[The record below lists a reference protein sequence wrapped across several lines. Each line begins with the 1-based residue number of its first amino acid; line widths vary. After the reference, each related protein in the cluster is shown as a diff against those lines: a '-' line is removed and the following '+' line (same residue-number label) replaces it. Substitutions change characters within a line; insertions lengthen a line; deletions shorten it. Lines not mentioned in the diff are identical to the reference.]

1 MISQCTGVLYCC
13 GYCSRFTLAEQVP
26 AVDPDALLGTAEL
39 AATRAYAHDLE
50 TSTVEAVIQGASRSL
65 REYGFCVIDHVIPRE
80 QVAAV
85 SHEISDGMDEK
96 LLATEN
102 SSGPQRHDIVLQ
114 PLYSS
119 YVAHPA
125 VLGVAQEALDAHV
138 RIGHWGRRNIPSDDQ
153 MPPGERGGF
162 GPPEGRGEHMREYH
176 TDWPVSTDLIRFT
189 ARFWI
194 L

>member
-1 MISQCTGVLYCC
+1 VYTSVLTAAQ
-13 GYCSRFTLAEQVP
+13 SSHSPEQVP
-26 AVDPDALLGTAEL
+26 AVDSDALLGTAEL

-50 TSTVEAVIQGASRSL
+50 TSTVEAVIQGASTSL
-65 REYGFCVIDHVIPRE
+65 REYGFCVIDHVIPRA

-96 LLATEN
+96 LLVTGY
-102 SSGPQRHDIVLQ
+102 SGAPQRHDILLQ

-119 YVAHPA
+119 HVAHPA

-138 RIGHWGRRNIPSDDQ
+138 RIGQWGRRNIPSDDQ

-162 GPPEGRGEHMREYH
+162 GPPKGRGEHMREYH
-176 TDWPVSTDLIRFT
+176 TDWPVSTELFRFV
-189 ARFWI
+189 A
-194 L
+194 